1 VFIVGILGELM
12 ELDEG
17 LLVRLGEED
26 APDEFVLDET
36 SGLAFRVGVTG
47 TVLMTFCTSG
57 TVEGRGLGI
66 AEGVARGI
74 LGEEANVDG

>member
-1 VFIVGILGELM
+1 MFTVGILGELM

-26 APDEFVLDET
+26 ASDEFVLDET

-47 TVLMTFCTSG
+47 AVLMTFCASG
-57 TVEGRGLGI
+57 FVSGRALGI
-66 AEGVARGI
+66 AEGVARVT